1 MQRIEALGVP
11 TDMQQGFYALYE
23 SMSGKMRSSKGLS
36 KAVASTIEVKQ
47 GCTLSPTRFS
57 LYIDKVSP
65 GLNGNYWKDLER
77 PFMSMIV
84 RIIKSKALAPHYII
98 QAEMGAAPIIIEAL
112 LQSVTCIDDC
122 EGPPI

>member
-36 KAVASTIEVKQ
+36 KAVASTIEVK
-47 GCTLSPTRFS
+47 CTLSPTRFS

-84 RIIKSKALAPHYII
+84 RIIKSKALVPHDINW
-98 QAEMGAAPIIIEAL
+98 AEMGTAHIITKAL
-112 LQSVTCIDDC
+112 F
-122 EGPPI
+122 